1 MNGPYAVAVTGPE
14 GLWVTALRP
23 DGAWQAVRLDP
34 ADPESLLAE
43 VPIPGRRP
51 TALRHHGIVLAGG
64 YVWAPQIDDGL
75 IRIDVATGEATTVPI
90 ERGVDGEA
98 LAGGDGVVWAV
109 GDDGLVRRIEAA
121 TGAVTSASPL
131 PEMGRMPGGV
141 DLAFGGDRVWAVVST
156 ASERHL
162 VGFDPVS
169 MVRVADFVVPTVG
182 PLTEAFA
189 VAASGPTVAITEQ
202 RRTGVTIVDVAAGRV
217 VAQHAGPVDGVAI
230 DGGRIW
236 LVGGRAA
243 DSLVALDPATGD
255 PVAAYRVPRE
265 AALPAPSGPAI
276 GTNVGLHRL
285 VPAGGGTFYVAQ
297 PHMGRI
303 VEVTVP
309 G

>member
-23 DGAWQAVRLDP
+23 EGAWQAVRLDP

-98 LAGGDGVVWAV
+98 LAAGDGVVWAV

-243 DSLVALDPATGD
+243 DSLVALDPASGD

-265 AALPAPSGPAI
+265 AALPAPSGPST

-285 VPAGGGTFYVAQ
+285 VAAGGGTFYVAQ
-297 PHMGRI
+297 PHMGRV

-309 G
+309 Q